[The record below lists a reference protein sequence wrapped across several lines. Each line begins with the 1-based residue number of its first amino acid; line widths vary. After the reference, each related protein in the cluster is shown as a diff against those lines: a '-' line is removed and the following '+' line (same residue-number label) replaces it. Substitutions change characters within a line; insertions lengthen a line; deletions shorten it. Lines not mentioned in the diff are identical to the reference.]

1 MLQII
6 KTKKVKARKDYTCHI
21 CGGIVRKGDYY
32 LSVVVKE
39 DGKMV
44 RRCTHE
50 GCLLRNAKPIEEQ
63 PKARTEEEFAAQIH
77 SDIMYRLQ
85 AFDYQ
90 KNLKMSLGPLMMKC
104 IAWEYAMKARNL
116 CAELRISDTKK
127 TARVLREQFEKFDR
141 DIARDLNGG
150 GYSVLHK
157 EAQKFEEQCA
167 ADFTIL
173 YYSAM
178 SLLQKDYSQLG
189 YLEMRANAISS
200 MVMIKAF
207 WKVNDW
213 SDDEM
218 IKRFGGN
225 RRFVDPT
232 MDILYEAMD
241 ALACPHKLQFDT
253 NLNNAV
259 GVMFNRLMA
268 VEFETRKKQP

>member
-1 MLQII
+1 
-6 KTKKVKARKDYTCHI
+6 
-21 CGGIVRKGDYY
+21 
-32 LSVVVKE
+32 
-39 DGKMV
+39 
-44 RRCTHE
+44 
-50 GCLLRNAKPIEEQ
+50 
-63 PKARTEEEFAAQIH
+63 
-77 SDIMYRLQ
+77 
-85 AFDYQ
+85 
-90 KNLKMSLGPLMMKC
+90 
-104 IAWEYAMKARNL
+104 MKARNL

-141 DIARDLNGG
+141 DISRDLHGG

-178 SLLQKDYSQLG
+178 SLLQKDYSHLG

-259 GVMFNRLMA
+259 GVIFNRLMA